1 MLVLTRK
8 SGQGVV
14 IGDDIRISIV
24 SIDGDRV
31 RVGIDAPKEISVHR
45 EEVYHEIKRENQ
57 LAKVDGS
64 IDWEKLK
71 KILQRS

>member
-1 MLVLTRK
+1 M
-8 SGQGVV
+8 
-14 IGDDIRISIV
+14 
-24 SIDGDRV
+24 

-45 EEVYHEIKRENQ
+45 EEVYLEIKRENQ
-57 LAKVDGS
+57 QAKVDGS

>member
-31 RVGIDAPKEISVHR
+31 RVGIEAPKEISVHR
-45 EEVYHEIKRENQ
+45 EEVYLEIKRENQ
-57 LAKVDGS
+57 QAKVAGS

>member
-45 EEVYHEIKRENQ
+45 EEVYLEIKRENQ
-57 LAKVDGS
+57 KAKVEGTV
-64 IDWEKLK
+64 DWEKLQ
-71 KILQRS
+71 KIFREA

>member
-45 EEVYHEIKRENQ
+45 EEVY
-57 LAKVDGS
+57 LGD
-64 IDWEKLK
+64 
-71 KILQRS
+71 

>member
-8 SGQGVV
+8 RGQGVV

-45 EEVYHEIKRENQ
+45 EEVYLEIKRENQ
-57 LAKVDGS
+57 QAKVDGS